1 MFKIRKE
8 RGRELFDIIDVD
20 TKEIVNKQTTRKL
33 AKQSMENLI
42 LLRNR
47 KFGIKSDL
55 DNFQKTKSEPK
66 LKQKTDKI
74 KPDLIKIDK
83 VKELSEKKKVQF
95 ASDRPTANIVV
106 SATEPKLV
114 RKKKMEDRIA
124 RAKPTLPFESS
135 RPVAPVA
142 TPSIETKEEK
152 RQKMLARLE
161 RNRPLKILLPADAE
175 AIDKQKKKEL
185 KVSEKKLVNELKAK
199 QKVGEFVLKKQ
210 KEKKEK
216 EKEKEK
222 IDAQKEKISQ
232 KKAELKASD
241 VNRSQKLAQRDLS
254 QIGEDAIQMQLAKK
268 AKVEKVKADKK
279 IKAEEAK
286 AKKEQVQEARVTA
299 RMNKQLALIEAKQ
312 RKEAEKEK
320 LKEERALAK
329 VDLGEIARK
338 AKLVEQDKKQSQAYL
353 GEIARKQRIKD
364 EKLLQAKLGEIERKN
379 QDLAARSL
387 QEIYLASKSAKS
399 KKEVEKETKRQTKLA
414 DIERRDKETK
424 AKFEQAR
431 LGAIERKIKE
441 NDQKKKELSDLGD
454 IKREN
459 RAAKSIAKLFKKNA
473 ELQGI
478 QRNEKRPTKEEKQI
492 FKHTP
497 FQDMWRNPKTGEDA
511 TEAELLALGF
521 KQKPNMDFV
530 LQPKL
535 FEKRAKLTEL
545 FEKVP
550 SEVMYTNNKDKVL
563 TPKQYE
569 KLSAKKQK
577 DFELVPELDM
587 YKSNISGVVLSQSEL
602 IDKGFIEKDGNYS
615 LSKLAQR
622 LKASQEKEKP
632 KVTSKPTDLVTH
644 IVSQIEVPPESAPI
658 VWNNPVIG
666 PSPLIQPPEP
676 PSPVQIE
683 HYRKYEN
690 KMDGTI
696 IYIDSNTNIV
706 YDNHA
711 KAIGVRNDKQ
721 KHILNLAKTNLDLND
736 FNLVKLSSA
745 MD

>member
-1 MFKIRKE
+1 MFRIRKE
-8 RGRELFDIIDVD
+8 RGKDIFDIIDTE
-20 TKEIVNKQTTRKL
+20 TKQVI
-33 AKQSMENLI
+33 AKETSKKMAKKSVENLI

-47 KFGIKSDL
+47 KFGIKDSKPEKIQKSD
-55 DNFQKTKSEPK
+55 SEPK
-66 LKQKTDKI
+66 LKQISNKK
-74 KPDLIKIDK
+74 LIQIDK
-83 VKELSEKKKVQF
+83 VKELKKVQF
-95 ASDRPTANIVV
+95 ASNRPVANVVV
-106 SATEPKLV
+106 SNTEPKSV
-114 RKKKMEDRIA
+114 RISKMLA
-124 RAKPTLPFESS
+124 RKSKAKDESQFESS
-135 RPVAPVA
+135 RPEAPLALPA
-142 TPSIETKEEK
+142 TESKEEK
-152 RQKMLARLE
+152 RKNMLARLE

-185 KVSEKKLVNELKAK
+185 KLAEKKLVNELKAK
-199 QKVGEFVLKKQ
+199 QKVGEFVVKKT
-210 KEKKEK
+210 KEKKQ
-216 EKEKEK
+216 K

-268 AKVEKVKADKK
+268 AKVEKIKADKK
-279 IKAEEAK
+279 IKADEAQL
-286 AKKEQVQEARVTA
+286 KKEKAQESRETA
-299 RMNKQLALIEAKQ
+299 KMQKQMLLIESRKQ
-312 RKEAEKEK
+312 RELEKQK

-338 AKLVEQDKKQSQAYL
+338 AKQTEQDKKQSQAYL
-353 GEIARKQRIKD
+353 GEIARKQKVKD
-364 EKLLQAKLGEIERKN
+364 AKLVQAKLAEIERQN

-387 QEIYLASKSAKS
+387 QEIYLERKSAKS
-399 KKEVEKETKRQTKLA
+399 KKEVEKETKRLAKLA
-414 DIERRDKETK
+414 EIERRDKETK
-424 AKFEQAR
+424 DKYEQAK
-431 LGAIERKIKE
+431 LGAIKQKIKE
-441 NDQKKKELSDLGD
+441 NEQKKQELSKLGD
-454 IKREN
+454 IKRTD

-473 ELQGI
+473 ELKEI
-478 QRNEKRPTKEEKQI
+478 QRVDKRQNKDEKQV

-497 FQDMWRNPKTGEDA
+497 FQDTWINYKTGEDA

-530 LQPKL
+530 SQPKL
-535 FEKRAKLTEL
+535 FEKRARLTEL

-550 SEVMYTNNKDKVL
+550 SEIMYTNNKDKVL

-577 DFELVPELDM
+577 DFELVPELDL
-587 YKSNISGVVLSQSEL
+587 YKSNITGVVLSQSEL
-602 IDKGFIEKDGNYS
+602 IDKGFIEKDGNYT

-622 LKASQEKEKP
+622 LKASQEKDKP
-632 KVTSKPTDLVTH
+632 KVTSKPTDLVSH
-644 IVSQIEVPPESAPI
+644 VVSQIEVPPESAPI

-676 PSPVQIE
+676 PSPVQID

-736 FNLVKLSSA
+736 FNLVKLSDA